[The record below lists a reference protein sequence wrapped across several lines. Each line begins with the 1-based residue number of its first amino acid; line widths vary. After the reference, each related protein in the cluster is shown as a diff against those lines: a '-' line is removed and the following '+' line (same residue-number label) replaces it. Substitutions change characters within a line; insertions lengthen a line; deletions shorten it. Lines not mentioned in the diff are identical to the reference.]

1 MLEELPT
8 LLDKQQ
14 QINQS
19 GQLVADYLYNG
30 GNPDHLL
37 ATIGNALLR
46 EDRNFHSI
54 QMIEAAFKQY
64 SLLSDDDNNNANME
78 CVNILV
84 AATRYLAAHSPTMRS
99 QGRTYQIHHKL
110 YKGEHLFEE

>member
-1 MLEELPT
+1 MRIYLNRFLNVPPARLPKQLDRKENNDDPDSNSDTLNYDVKTLLKELPEF
-8 LLDKQQ
+8 LDKQQ

-30 GNPDHLL
+30 GNPSHLL

-64 SLLSDDDNNNANME
+64 SLLSSE
-78 CVNILV
+78 
-84 AATRYLAAHSPTMRS
+84 
-99 QGRTYQIHHKL
+99 
-110 YKGEHLFEE
+110 